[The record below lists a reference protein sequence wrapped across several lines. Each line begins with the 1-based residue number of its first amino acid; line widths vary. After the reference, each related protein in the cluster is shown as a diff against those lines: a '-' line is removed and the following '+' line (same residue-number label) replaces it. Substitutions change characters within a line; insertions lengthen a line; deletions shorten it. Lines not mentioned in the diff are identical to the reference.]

1 MALKY
6 LNTMGLHLVWGGVGV
21 PRTFRGCL
29 KADIKGGAGG
39 GSPPRKMFGFKSHP
53 GNLKPNTG
61 EGLASPQ
68 KVFSF

>member
-1 MALKY
+1 
-6 LNTMGLHLVWGGVGV
+6 MGLHLVWGGVGV